1 MSNGAQ
7 DNAGV
12 VAPPPLIFAGPLA
25 LGLLLHRV
33 RPLRA
38 LPPPLAHL
46 IGRPLLVA
54 GIAVNAWF
62 IVTMRRADTPIDPR
76 QPVRRIVTAGPLR
89 FSRNPSYT
97 SMALIYSGIA
107 ARANTLWP
115 FLLLPAVL
123 AVMRR
128 GVIEREER
136 YLERT
141 FGQEYAS
148 YKARVRRWL

>member
-1 MSNGAQ
+1 MNDGTQ
-7 DNAGV
+7 ENAGV
-12 VAPPPLIFAGPLA
+12 AAPPPLIFAGPLV

-38 LPPPLAHL
+38 LPPPLARL
-46 IGRPLLVA
+46 IGRPLLVV
-54 GIAVNAWF
+54 GIAANAWF
-62 IVTMRRADTPIDPR
+62 IITMRRADTPIDPR
-76 QPVRRIVTAGPLR
+76 QPVRRIVTTGPLR

-107 ARANTLWP
+107 AVSNTLWP

-123 AVMRR
+123 AAMQR

-141 FGQEYAS
+141 FGQEYTS